1 MRDSKLSRRKL
12 MATGLAGGAAAAALA
27 ACGETVVE
35 ERIVTQVV
43 EVEKVV
49 TEVVTETVT
58 EVESKILE
66 VEKVVEV
73 ERDAGEVEIFSWWT
87 NAGEVEALNTL
98 FNNLRV
104 QVPGINIISNAIA
117 GGSGPGG
124 NAKAILATR
133 MLAGEPPD
141 SFQIHWGHEL
151 NYSHSIAG
159 EVEALDDLWAAEGY
173 FDSYPEGFVEAGRF
187 DGKVWAVPVNIH
199 RSNVIW
205 YDREFFAKY
214 PNIPTPE
221 TYETWDDAFNA
232 FDDILATGEGRAPFS
247 IGESRPF
254 YTAHVLENVLLGEVG
269 GQAYSNLFN
278 GTDDWTG
285 AGVTKTLETTKTLLE
300 NYVNDDIL
308 TTEPADAF
316 EKIYTDA
323 VMTINGDWAEG
334 FYRGKGYDGR
344 YGFAR
349 PPGTQGHYM
358 ALCDAFT
365 LPVGAPNPENATE
378 FLKVC
383 GSQQGQDEFN
393 HFKGSIS
400 VGNNPNITYYNTYQ
414 KWAYEQWIDP
424 STYIAPSVVHGF
436 AARQSWITQFVQL
449 GNTFA
454 GEVRGGDP
462 NAVANA
468 QDAMQ
473 RSCEDAGIC

>member
-1 MRDSKLSRRKL
+1 M
-12 MATGLAGGAAAAALA
+12 
-27 ACGETVVE
+27 
-35 ERIVTQVV
+35 
-43 EVEKVV
+43 
-49 TEVVTETVT
+49 
-58 EVESKILE
+58 
-66 VEKVVEV
+66 
-73 ERDAGEVEIFSWWT
+73 
-87 NAGEVEALNTL
+87 
-98 FNNLRV
+98 
-104 QVPGINIISNAIA
+104 
-117 GGSGPGG
+117 
-124 NAKAILATR
+124 
-133 MLAGEPPD
+133 
-141 SFQIHWGHEL
+141 
-151 NYSHSIAG
+151 
-159 EVEALDDLWAAEGY
+159 
-173 FDSYPEGFVEAGRF
+173 
-187 DGKVWAVPVNIH
+187 WAVPVNIH

-232 FDDILATGEGRAPFS
+232 FDDIIATGEGRAPFS

-254 YTAHVLENVLLGEVG
+254 YTAHVLENVLLGEIG

-400 VGNNPNITYYNTYQ
+400 RR
-414 KWAYEQWIDP
+414 E
-424 STYIAPSVVHGF
+424 
-436 AARQSWITQFVQL
+436 
-449 GNTFA
+449 
-454 GEVRGGDP
+454 
-462 NAVANA
+462 
-468 QDAMQ
+468 
-473 RSCEDAGIC
+473 